1 MTNRKADGTVI
12 CLFCLKRM
20 KEMSKRKKLLPWFTL
35 IMFTLFFMMLIN
47 FNLCAYLL
55 NQDAYE
61 DVNCRVTDKTYDGL
75 LAFFPKIEVTYT
87 YKGKEINSEK
97 VVYNGI
103 FFNDNVDNATLFV
116 NKSNPD
122 YFLVIQPFLSGWLNW
137 VLVFNL
143 IVVTS
148 IFIYNLEENIR
159 RYVKVKQERKQRRN
173 REKGR

>member
-1 MTNRKADGTVI
+1 
-12 CLFCLKRM
+12 
-20 KEMSKRKKLLPWFTL
+20 MSKRKKLLPWFTL

-47 FNLCAYLL
+47 FNRCAYLL

-61 DVNCRVTDKTYDGL
+61 DVNCRVTEKTYDGL

-103 FFNDNVDNATLFV
+103 FFNDNVDNATFFV
-116 NKSNPD
+116 NKSSPED
-122 YFLVIQPFLSGWLNW
+122 FLVVQSFFSGWLNW

-143 IVVTS
+143 SVVTS
-148 IFIYNLEENIR
+148 IFIYNLEENVR
-159 RYVKVKQERKQRRN
+159 KHVKVKQECKQRRE
-173 REKGR
+173 RGKDKDL